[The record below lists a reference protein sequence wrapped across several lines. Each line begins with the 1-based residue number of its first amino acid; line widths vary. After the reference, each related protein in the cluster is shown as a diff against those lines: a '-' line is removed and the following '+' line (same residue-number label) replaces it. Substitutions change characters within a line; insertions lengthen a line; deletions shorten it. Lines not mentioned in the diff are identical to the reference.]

1 LRGIIL
7 EWGSE
12 LRRWN
17 FFFLWQLR
25 KLHGSTCTALRVC
38 YRWKERLTFFMWS
51 RITFRSIGVLWAN
64 EHAVAKLR
72 FMAASMSKP
81 AWKMYKAI
89 SLGIDTL
96 GLAPKRHEIL
106 AQDAL
111 MDFSFNC
118 SNARRSL
125 QTEEKWDQ

>member
-1 LRGIIL
+1 
-7 EWGSE
+7 
-12 LRRWN
+12 
-17 FFFLWQLR
+17 
-25 KLHGSTCTALRVC
+25 
-38 YRWKERLTFFMWS
+38 
-51 RITFRSIGVLWAN
+51 
-64 EHAVAKLR
+64 
-72 FMAASMSKP
+72 
-81 AWKMYKAI
+81 MYKAI

-96 GLAPKRHEIL
+96 GLAAKRHEIL